1 MSNQIDDLVDFRQF
15 FYKILNNWPPLLLSL
30 IISFAI
36 AYSYLRYSDEI
47 FNVQTTVLIS
57 EENNLG
63 STSDLLF
70 ENLSSNKKS
79 LENKELLI
87 KSYPIVNKTLKDLRF
102 DIGYFNDGNIKT
114 TETYQT
120 PVYVKCKNTK
130 SLKNKSFKIE
140 DIQSTWKLN
149 QNKTDMSR
157 LAAADAVEQTG
168 VGSETIALAA
178 LMRAA
183 EGSNHGHD

>member
-1 MSNQIDDLVDFRQF
+1 MLKHDQLLALLDRLSAHFEAQLAPKPAWKSSKMTPEVLQKMLRQIV
-15 FYKILNNWPPLLLSL
+15 P
-30 IISFAI
+30 
-36 AYSYLRYSDEI
+36 
-47 FNVQTTVLIS
+47 
-57 EENNLG
+57 
-63 STSDLLF
+63 
-70 ENLSSNKKS
+70 
-79 LENKELLI
+79 
-87 KSYPIVNKTLKDLRF
+87 
-102 DIGYFNDGNIKT
+102 
-114 TETYQT
+114 
-120 PVYVKCKNTK
+120 C
-130 SLKNKSFKIE
+130 SFKIE